1 MIQVREMQE
10 SELEFAKSLTD
21 GEEWGNSIEDWQ
33 RLFRISIPLVAYEK
47 DELLGV
53 TTAFDYGN
61 LGMIGNVVVSSKSR
75 GKGVGKILLKEA
87 MKSLE
92 TCKSVRVHS
101 KMDVTPFYKDLG
113 FMAEGMSTVFRL
125 DADMKSF
132 QPFDVESDK
141 NNIVPADSYWDEII
155 AMDLRQFGAN
165 RSPFLKELNDYLPQC
180 SFVALGEDGSIKGF
194 IMAKGEDDWYEIG
207 PWIVEPGCKN
217 WQGLL
222 QATVQAIPDN
232 CTVEIFVP
240 APNFRVTSLLDSVG
254 YNAHSYC
261 MSMYY
266 GEDWPDEGN
275 ICARGGGDK
284 G

>member
-1 MIQVREMQE
+1 MIKVRELQE

-33 RLFRISIPLVAYEK
+33 RLLRISIPLVAYEG

-75 GKGVGKILLKEA
+75 GKGVGKALLKKA
-87 MKSLE
+87 MKKLE

-101 KMDVTPFYKDLG
+101 RMDVTSFYKDLG

-125 DADMKSF
+125 DANMKSF

-141 NNIVPADSYWDEII
+141 NNIVSAESYWDEII
-155 AMDLRQFGAN
+155 AMDLRQFGAD
-165 RSPFLKELNDYLPQC
+165 RSRFLKELNDYLPQC
-180 SFVALGEDGSIKGF
+180 SFVALGEDGSVKGF

-222 QATVQAIPDN
+222 QATAQAIPDN

>member
-1 MIQVREMQE
+1 MIKVRELQE

-21 GEEWGNSIEDWQ
+21 GEEWGNSSEDWQ
-33 RLFRISIPLVAYEK
+33 RLLRISVPLVAYEG

-75 GKGVGKILLKEA
+75 GKGVGKSLLKEA
-87 MKSLE
+87 MKKLE
-92 TCKSVRVHS
+92 SCKSVRVHS
-101 KMDVTPFYKDLG
+101 RMDVTPFYKDLG

-125 DADMKSF
+125 DASMKSF
-132 QPFDVESDK
+132 QPFDVESEK
-141 NNIVPADSYWDEII
+141 NNIIPAKGYWDEIV
-155 AMDLRQFGAN
+155 AMDLRQFGAD
-165 RSPFLKELNDYLPQC
+165 RSLFLKELDDYLPQC
-180 SFVALGEDGSIKGF
+180 SLVALGEDGSVKGF

>member
-1 MIQVREMQE
+1 MIKVRELQE

-21 GEEWGNSIEDWQ
+21 DEEWGNSMEDWQ
-33 RLFRISIPLVAYEK
+33 RLLRISIPLVAHEGE
-47 DELLGV
+47 ELLGV
-53 TTAFDYGN
+53 TTAFDYGD

-75 GKGVGKILLKEA
+75 GKGVGKVLLKEA
-87 MKSLE
+87 MKRLE

-125 DADMKSF
+125 DANMKSF
-132 QPFDVESDK
+132 QPFEVESEK
-141 NNIVPADSYWDEII
+141 NNIVPAEGYWDEIM
-155 AMDLRQFGAN
+155 AMDLRQFGAD
-165 RSPFLKELNDYLPQC
+165 RSLFLKELNDYLPQC
-180 SFVALGEDGSIKGF
+180 SFVALGEDGSVKGF
-194 IMAKGEDDWYEIG
+194 IMVKGEDDWYEIG

-222 QATVQAIPDN
+222 QATVQAIPDD

>member
-1 MIQVREMQE
+1 MTRVRELQE

-33 RLFRISIPLVAYEK
+33 RLLRISVPLVAYEG

-75 GKGVGKILLKEA
+75 GKGVGKVLLNEA
-87 MKSLE
+87 MKKLE

-101 KMDVTPFYKDLG
+101 RMDVTSFYKDLG

-125 DADMKSF
+125 DANMKSF

-141 NNIVPADSYWDEII
+141 NNIVSAESYWDEII
-155 AMDLRQFGAN
+155 AMDLRQFGAD
-165 RSPFLKELNDYLPQC
+165 RSRFLKELNDYLPQC
-180 SFVALGEDGSIKGF
+180 SFVALGKDGSVKGF
-194 IMAKGEDDWYEIG
+194 IMAKGEDDWYELG

-222 QATVQAIPDN
+222 QATVQSIPDN

-266 GEDWPDEGN
+266 GKDWPDEGN

>member
-1 MIQVREMQE
+1 MIKVRKLQE

-21 GEEWGNSIEDWQ
+21 DEEWGNSMEDWQ
-33 RLFRISIPLVAYEK
+33 RLLRISIPLVAHEG

-75 GKGVGKILLKEA
+75 GKGVGKVLLKEA
-87 MKSLE
+87 MKRLE

-125 DADMKSF
+125 DANMKSF
-132 QPFDVESDK
+132 QPFEVESDK
-141 NNIVPADSYWDEII
+141 NNIVPAEGYWDEIV
-155 AMDLRQFGAN
+155 AMDLRQFGAD
-165 RSPFLKELNDYLPQC
+165 RSLFLKELNDYLPQC
-180 SFVALGEDGSIKGF
+180 SFVALGEDGSVKGF
-194 IMAKGEDDWYEIG
+194 IMVKGEDDWYEIG

-222 QATVQAIPDN
+222 QATVQAIPDD

>member
-1 MIQVREMQE
+1 MIQVRKMQE

-33 RLFRISIPLVAYEK
+33 RLFRISVPLVAYEGDK
-47 DELLGV
+47 LLGV

-87 MKSLE
+87 MKRLE

-222 QATVQAIPDN
+222 QAAVQAIPDDS
-232 CTVEIFVP
+232 TVEIFVP

-254 YNAHSYC
+254 YHAHSYC

-266 GEDWPDEGN
+266 GEDWPEEGN

>member
-1 MIQVREMQE
+1 MIKVRELQE

-21 GEEWGNSIEDWQ
+21 DEEWGNSMEDWQ
-33 RLFRISIPLVAYEK
+33 RLLRISIPLVAHEG

-75 GKGVGKILLKEA
+75 GKGVGKVLLKEA
-87 MKSLE
+87 MKRLE

-101 KMDVTPFYKDLG
+101 KMDVTSFYKDLG

-125 DADMKSF
+125 DANMKSF
-132 QPFDVESDK
+132 QPFEVESDK
-141 NNIVPADSYWDEII
+141 NNIVPAEGYWDEIV
-155 AMDLRQFGAN
+155 AMDLRQFGAD
-165 RSPFLKELNDYLPQC
+165 RSLFLKELNDYLPQC
-180 SFVALGEDGSIKGF
+180 SFVALGEDGSVKGF
-194 IMAKGEDDWYEIG
+194 IMVKGEDDWYEIG

-222 QATVQAIPDN
+222 QATVQAIPDD

>member
-1 MIQVREMQE
+1 MIKVRELQE

-21 GEEWGNSIEDWQ
+21 DEEWGNSMEDWQ
-33 RLFRISIPLVAYEK
+33 RLLRISIPLVAHEG

-75 GKGVGKILLKEA
+75 GKGVGKVLLKEA
-87 MKSLE
+87 MKRLE

-125 DADMKSF
+125 DANMKSF
-132 QPFDVESDK
+132 QPFEVESDK
-141 NNIVPADSYWDEII
+141 NNIVPAEGYWDEIV
-155 AMDLRQFGAN
+155 AMDLRQFGAD
-165 RSPFLKELNDYLPQC
+165 RSFFLKELNDYLPQC
-180 SFVALGEDGSIKGF
+180 SFVALGEDGSVKGF
-194 IMAKGEDDWYEIG
+194 IMVKGEDDWYEIG

-222 QATVQAIPDN
+222 QATVQAIPDD

>member
-1 MIQVREMQE
+1 MIKVRELQE

-21 GEEWGNSIEDWQ
+21 DEEWGNSMEDWQ
-33 RLFRISIPLVAYEK
+33 RLLRISIPLVAHEG

-75 GKGVGKILLKEA
+75 GKGVGKVLLKEA
-87 MKSLE
+87 MKRLE

-125 DADMKSF
+125 DANMKSF
-132 QPFDVESDK
+132 QPFEVESDK
-141 NNIVPADSYWDEII
+141 NNIVPAEGYWDEIV
-155 AMDLRQFGAN
+155 AMDLRQFGAD
-165 RSPFLKELNDYLPQC
+165 RSLFLKELNDYLPQC
-180 SFVALGEDGSIKGF
+180 SFVALGEDGSVKGF
-194 IMAKGEDDWYEIG
+194 IMVKGEDDWYEIG

-222 QATVQAIPDN
+222 QATVQAIPDY

>member
-1 MIQVREMQE
+1 MIKVRELQE

-21 GEEWGNSIEDWQ
+21 DEEWGNSMEDWQ
-33 RLFRISIPLVAYEK
+33 RLLRISIPLVAHEG

-75 GKGVGKILLKEA
+75 GKGVGKVLLKEA
-87 MKSLE
+87 MKRLE

-101 KMDVTPFYKDLG
+101 KMDVTSFYKDLG

-125 DADMKSF
+125 DANMKSF
-132 QPFDVESDK
+132 QPFEVESDK
-141 NNIVPADSYWDEII
+141 NNIVPAEGYWDEIV
-155 AMDLRQFGAN
+155 AMDLRQFGAD
-165 RSPFLKELNDYLPQC
+165 RSIFLKELNDYLPQC
-180 SFVALGEDGSIKGF
+180 SFVALGEDGSVKGF
-194 IMAKGEDDWYEIG
+194 IMVKGEDDWYEIG

-222 QATVQAIPDN
+222 QATVQAIPDD

-275 ICARGGGDK
+275 ICARGGGDQ

>member
-1 MIQVREMQE
+1 MIKVRKLQE

-21 GEEWGNSIEDWQ
+21 DEEWGNSMEDWQ
-33 RLFRISIPLVAYEK
+33 RLLRISIPLVAYEG

-75 GKGVGKILLKEA
+75 GKGVGKVLLKEA
-87 MKSLE
+87 MKRLE

-101 KMDVTPFYKDLG
+101 KMDVTQFYKDLG

-125 DADMKSF
+125 DANMKSF
-132 QPFDVESDK
+132 QPFEVESEK
-141 NNIVPADSYWDEII
+141 NNIVPAEGYWDEIV
-155 AMDLRQFGAN
+155 AMDLRQFGAD
-165 RSPFLKELNDYLPQC
+165 RSLFLKELNDYLPQC
-180 SFVALGEDGSIKGF
+180 SFVALGEDGSVKGF
-194 IMAKGEDDWYEIG
+194 IMVKGEDDWYEIG

-222 QATVQAIPDN
+222 QATVQAIPDD

-275 ICARGGGDK
+275 ICARGGVDK
-284 G
+284 V

>member
-1 MIQVREMQE
+1 MIKVRKLQE

-21 GEEWGNSIEDWQ
+21 DEEWGNSMEDWQ
-33 RLFRISIPLVAYEK
+33 RLLRISIPLVAYEG

-75 GKGVGKILLKEA
+75 GKGVGKVLLKEA
-87 MKSLE
+87 MKRLE

-101 KMDVTPFYKDLG
+101 KMDVTQFYKDLG

-125 DADMKSF
+125 DANMKSF
-132 QPFDVESDK
+132 QPFEVESDK
-141 NNIVPADSYWDEII
+141 NNVVPAEGYWDEIV
-155 AMDLRQFGAN
+155 AMDLRQFGAD
-165 RSPFLKELNDYLPQC
+165 RSFFLKELNDYLPQC
-180 SFVALGEDGSIKGF
+180 SFVALGEDGSVKGF
-194 IMAKGEDDWYEIG
+194 IMVKGEDDWYEIG

-222 QATVQAIPDN
+222 QATVQAIPDD
-232 CTVEIFVP
+232 CTIEIFVP

>member
-1 MIQVREMQE
+1 MIKVRELQE

-21 GEEWGNSIEDWQ
+21 DEEWGNSMEDWQ
-33 RLFRISIPLVAYEK
+33 RLLRISIPLVAHEGE
-47 DELLGV
+47 ELLGV
-53 TTAFDYGN
+53 TTAFDYGD

-75 GKGVGKILLKEA
+75 GKGVGKVLLKEA
-87 MKSLE
+87 MKRLE

-125 DADMKSF
+125 DANMKSF
-132 QPFDVESDK
+132 QPFEVESDK
-141 NNIVPADSYWDEII
+141 NNIVPAEGYWDEIV
-155 AMDLRQFGAN
+155 AMDLRQFGAD
-165 RSPFLKELNDYLPQC
+165 RSLFLKELNDYLPQC
-180 SFVALGEDGSIKGF
+180 SFVALGEDGSVKGF
-194 IMAKGEDDWYEIG
+194 IMVKGEDDWYEIG

-222 QATVQAIPDN
+222 QATVQAIPDD

>member
-1 MIQVREMQE
+1 MIKVRELQE
-10 SELEFAKSLTD
+10 SELEFAKALTD

-33 RLFRISIPLVAYEK
+33 RLLRLSIPLVAYEG

-75 GKGVGKILLKEA
+75 GKGVGKVLLKEA
-87 MKSLE
+87 MKRLE

-125 DADMKSF
+125 DANMKSF
-132 QPFDVESDK
+132 QPFEVESDK
-141 NNIVPADSYWDEII
+141 NNIVSAEGYWDEIV
-155 AMDLRQFGAN
+155 AMDLRQFGAD

-180 SFVALGEDGSIKGF
+180 SFVALGEDGSVKGF
-194 IMAKGEDDWYEIG
+194 IMVKGEDDWYEIG

-222 QATVQAIPDN
+222 QATVQAIPDD

>member
-1 MIQVREMQE
+1 MIKVRKLQE

-21 GEEWGNSIEDWQ
+21 DEEWGNSMEDWQ
-33 RLFRISIPLVAYEK
+33 RLLRISIPLVAHEG

-75 GKGVGKILLKEA
+75 GKGVGKVLLKEA
-87 MKSLE
+87 MKRLE

-101 KMDVTPFYKDLG
+101 KMDVTQFYKDLG

-125 DADMKSF
+125 DANMKSF
-132 QPFDVESDK
+132 QPFEVESDK
-141 NNIVPADSYWDEII
+141 NNIVPAEGYWDEIV
-155 AMDLRQFGAN
+155 AMDLRQFGAD
-165 RSPFLKELNDYLPQC
+165 RSLFLKELNDYLPQC
-180 SFVALGEDGSIKGF
+180 SFVALGEDGSVKGF
-194 IMAKGEDDWYEIG
+194 IMVKGEDDWYEIG

-222 QATVQAIPDN
+222 QATVQAIPDD

>member
-1 MIQVREMQE
+1 MIKVRELQE

-21 GEEWGNSIEDWQ
+21 DEEWGNSMEDWQ
-33 RLFRISIPLVAYEK
+33 RLLRISIPLVAHEG

-75 GKGVGKILLKEA
+75 GKGVGKVLLKEA
-87 MKSLE
+87 MKRLE

-125 DADMKSF
+125 DANMKSF
-132 QPFDVESDK
+132 QPFEVESDK
-141 NNIVPADSYWDEII
+141 NNIVPAEGYWDEIV
-155 AMDLRQFGAN
+155 AMDLRQFGAD
-165 RSPFLKELNDYLPQC
+165 RSLFLKELNDYLPQC
-180 SFVALGEDGSIKGF
+180 SFVALGEDGSVKGF
-194 IMAKGEDDWYEIG
+194 IMVKGEDDWYEIG

-222 QATVQAIPDN
+222 QATVQAIPED

>member
-1 MIQVREMQE
+1 MIKVRELQE

-21 GEEWGNSIEDWQ
+21 DEEWGNSMEDWQ
-33 RLFRISIPLVAYEK
+33 RLLRISIPLVAHEG

-75 GKGVGKILLKEA
+75 GKGVGKVLLKEA
-87 MKSLE
+87 MKRLE

-101 KMDVTPFYKDLG
+101 KMDVTQFYKDLG

-125 DADMKSF
+125 DANMKSF
-132 QPFDVESDK
+132 QPFEVESDK
-141 NNIVPADSYWDEII
+141 NNIVPAEGYWDEIV
-155 AMDLRQFGAN
+155 AMDLRQFGAD
-165 RSPFLKELNDYLPQC
+165 RSLFLKELNDYLPQC
-180 SFVALGEDGSIKGF
+180 SFVALGEDGSVKGF
-194 IMAKGEDDWYEIG
+194 IMVKGEDDWYEIG

-222 QATVQAIPDN
+222 QATVQAIPDD

>member
-1 MIQVREMQE
+1 MINVRELKE
-10 SELEFAKSLTD
+10 SDLEFAKSLTD
-21 GEEWGNSIEDWQ
+21 AEEWGNSMEDWQ
-33 RLFRISIPLVAYEK
+33 RLLRISIPLVAHEG

-75 GKGVGKILLKEA
+75 GKGVGKVLLKEA
-87 MKSLE
+87 MKRLE

-125 DADMKSF
+125 DANMKSF
-132 QPFDVESDK
+132 QPFEVESDK
-141 NNIVPADSYWDEII
+141 NNIVPAEGYWDEIV
-155 AMDLRQFGAN
+155 AMDLRQFGAD
-165 RSPFLKELNDYLPQC
+165 RSFFLKELNDYLPQC
-180 SFVALGEDGSIKGF
+180 SFVALGEDGSVKGF
-194 IMAKGEDDWYEIG
+194 IMVKGEDDWYEIG

-222 QATVQAIPDN
+222 QATVQAIPDD